1 MVAESGIITQTIFS
15 YMICILMFSLFLQV
29 DYDDDADYPKWLH
42 EVIQSPLVKVTTSQ
56 MYFTRGYT
64 FHTYEYGRQRAT
76 SNYGICVKGE
86 TDFYGIDHNTSQK
99 SKFLINGG
107 TISPFLFNK
116 IPKWMIDSFHTRKN
130 RRKSFD
136 NTDSYFS
143 IVSHDRSY

>member
-86 TDFYGIDHNTSQK
+86 TDFYGILTEI
-99 SKFLINGG
+99 L
-107 TISPFLFNK
+107 
-116 IPKWMIDSFHTRKN
+116 
-130 RRKSFD
+130 
-136 NTDSYFS
+136 
-143 IVSHDRSY
+143 V